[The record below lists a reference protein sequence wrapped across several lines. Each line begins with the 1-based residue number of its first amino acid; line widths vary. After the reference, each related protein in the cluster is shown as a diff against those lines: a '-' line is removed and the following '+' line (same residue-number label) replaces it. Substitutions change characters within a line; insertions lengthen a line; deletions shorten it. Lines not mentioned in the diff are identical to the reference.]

1 MSILPRGADL
11 NIAGGVREFAKAA
24 AQRVA
29 VVDGDRSL
37 TYAALNDRANRVA
50 TAVLDAGVRTGER
63 VAVLL
68 GNRLEYPEIAAGLAK
83 AAIPMVP
90 LNPRLTPAEARYI
103 LEHSESRALI
113 LDDSLAGIVGDS
125 VDDLG
130 IDMVLSMDG
139 DQLGPSYEDAL
150 SVAQAVDPAV
160 PVSEMDP
167 FCVAYTS
174 GTTGKPKGVVI
185 SHRSRCLT
193 MMCTALEW
201 GLGPGRRTI
210 AVAPMYHGAGFAF
223 AYAAVFTGGTVSML
237 RKWDP
242 EALLAMIERDR
253 AQTVFLVPT
262 HAQML
267 RALGSEQLTAHDL
280 SSLETLYFNAA
291 PMPMAL
297 KEWVMDTW
305 PQVGLHEC
313 YGSTEAA
320 VVSDLRPDDQ
330 RRKPGSVGP
339 PWFMTEVRLY
349 DLDGNLVE
357 PPGTGVLYSRSPF
370 LMNGYL
376 KDEAAT
382 HECTTPDGFLTAGD
396 VATIDEDGCIFII
409 DRVKDLIISGGVN
422 IYPRE
427 VEEVL
432 FRHPQIADV
441 AVVGTPD
448 EQWGEQVAAV
458 VTPMPGASISE
469 SELDEWCR
477 RELAGY
483 KIPKRYVVVDALPRN
498 ASGKIL
504 KRDLRD
510 RLSQ

>member
-1 MSILPRGADL
+1 MTILPRGADL
-11 NIAGGVREFAKAA
+11 NIASGVREFAIASPR
-24 AQRVA
+24 RVA

-37 TYAALNDRANRVA
+37 TYTALNDRANRVA
-50 TAVLDAGVRTGER
+50 TAVLDAGIKAGER

-83 AAIPMVP
+83 AAVPMVP

-103 LEHSESRALI
+103 MEHSESRALI
-113 LDDSLAGIVGDS
+113 LDNALAGIVGDS
-125 VDDLG
+125 LSDLG
-130 IDMVLSMDG
+130 IDLVLSMDG
-139 DQLGPSYEDAL
+139 EELGPSYEEAL
-150 SVAQAVDPAV
+150 AKAQAVDPFI
-160 PVSEMDP
+160 PVAETDP
-167 FCVAYTS
+167 FCVTYTS

-201 GLGPGRRTI
+201 GLGPSRRTI

-242 EALLAMIERDR
+242 EALLAMVERDR

-267 RALGSEQLTAHDL
+267 RALGPEQLTAHDL

-320 VVSDLRPDDQ
+320 VVSNLRPNDQ
-330 RRKPGSVGP
+330 RSKPGSVGP

-349 DLDGNLVE
+349 DLDNNIVE
-357 PPGTGVLYSRSPF
+357 GPGTGVLYSRSPF

-382 HECTTPDGFLTAGD
+382 QECTTEDGFLTAGD
-396 VATIDEDGCIFII
+396 VARIDEDGCIFII

-432 FRHPQIADV
+432 FKHPQIADV
-441 AVVGTPD
+441 AVIGTPD
-448 EQWGEQVAAV
+448 EQWGEQVVAV
-458 VTPMPGASISE
+458 ITPRPGETISDE
-469 SELDEWCR
+469 ELTEWCR
-477 RELAGY
+477 RDLSGY
-483 KIPKRYVVVDALPRN
+483 KVPRQYVVVDALPRN
-498 ASGKIL
+498 ASGKVL
-504 KRDLRD
+504 KRDLRE

>member
-1 MSILPRGADL
+1 MTVLPRGADL
-11 NIAGGVREFAKAA
+11 NIANGVREFAVAA
-24 AQRVA
+24 SGHTA
-29 VVDGDRSL
+29 VIDGDRTL
-37 TYAALNDRANRVA
+37 TYAALNDRSNRVA
-50 TAVLDAGVRTGER
+50 TAMLKAGVQPGER
-63 VAVLL
+63 IAVLL
-68 GNRLEYPEIAAGLAK
+68 GNRLEYPEVAAGLAK

-90 LNPRLTPAEARYI
+90 LNPRLTPAEVRYI
-103 LEHSESRALI
+103 LEHSESRGLI
-113 LDDSLAGIVGDS
+113 LDNALTGIAGDAVS
-125 VDDLG
+125 DLG
-130 IDMVLSMDG
+130 LDIVLSMDG
-139 DQLGPSYEDAL
+139 EQLGPSYEEAL
-150 SVAQAVDPAV
+150 ATAQPVDPAV
-160 PVSEMDP
+160 PVAETDP

-193 MMCTALEW
+193 FFCTALEW

-242 EALLAMIERDR
+242 EALLDLAVRDR

-267 RALGSEQLTAHDL
+267 RALPPGQLAARDL
-280 SSLETLYFNAA
+280 SALETMYFNAA

-305 PQVGLHEC
+305 PHIGLHEC

-320 VVSDLRPDDQ
+320 VVSDLRPADQ

-339 PWFMTEVRLY
+339 PWFMTDVRLY
-349 DLDGNLVE
+349 DLEGQIVE
-357 PPGTGVLYSRSPF
+357 PPGEGILYSRSPF

-376 KDEAAT
+376 KDESAT
-382 HECTTPDGFLTAGD
+382 RECTTEDGYLTAGD
-396 VATIDEDGCIFII
+396 VARIDDDGCIYII

-422 IYPRE
+422 VYPRE

-432 FRHPQIADV
+432 FKHADVADV
-441 AVVGTPD
+441 AVIGTPD
-448 EQWGEQVAAV
+448 DQWGEAVAAV
-458 VTPMPGASISE
+458 IAPRTGTTITEA
-469 SELDEWCR
+469 ELDAWCR
-477 RELAGY
+477 RDLAGY
-483 KIPKRYVVVDALPRN
+483 KVPRRYILVDSLPRN

-504 KRDLRD
+504 KRDLRE
-510 RLSQ
+510 RLA